1 MKFRRRV
8 SEPQIIVVDDGPAT
22 DRPSTVRNRWRQM
35 TKKLSSTSF
44 WDAVLKLATGS
55 SEPVINEQQNSDGQ
69 TVYSIYDPTTQ
80 QQIDNLS
87 EAEVRTWLE
96 ERYNR

>member
-22 DRPSTVRNRWRQM
+22 DRPSTVRNRWQQM
-35 TKKLSSTSF
+35 TKKLSSKPF

-55 SEPVINEQQNSDGQ
+55 SEPVIDQQQDNDGQ
-69 TVYSIYDPTTQ
+69 TVYSIYDPITQ
-80 QQIDNLS
+80 QQVNNLS
-87 EAEVRTWLE
+87 GAEVRTWLE
-96 ERYNR
+96 QRYYQ